1 LPLKRSRAFNLSFI
15 FHAAAALA
23 SFTHPGHI
31 VDYVPGIRSVAALPQ
46 REIDWTSLI
55 YRRWGISPRPENKR
69 DNYNA
74 NDFLR
79 QRITFIQIWFITPA
93 YHTTII
99 VRIYPNREHKMI
111 DPKKIEQIA
120 RQVHESMPKGIREFG
135 EDVEKKIRQTLQ
147 SQLTRLDLVSRE
159 EFDVQTQ
166 VLLRT
171 REKLALLE
179 QRLNELENRNVPA
192 EVKPAPA
199 IPPVDAPDANA

>member
-1 LPLKRSRAFNLSFI
+1 
-15 FHAAAALA
+15 
-23 SFTHPGHI
+23 
-31 VDYVPGIRSVAALPQ
+31 
-46 REIDWTSLI
+46 
-55 YRRWGISPRPENKR
+55 
-69 DNYNA
+69 
-74 NDFLR
+74 
-79 QRITFIQIWFITPA
+79 
-93 YHTTII
+93 
-99 VRIYPNREHKMI
+99 MI

-179 QRLNELENRNVPA
+179 QRLSELENRSTTA